1 MQDFKV
7 RSAISYPRVGDT
19 LTVPRR
25 SSVLVGP
32 DPLRQVFNDTAAEVF
47 WDSIGAPE
55 DLEFLKGSKS
65 QMDHSRIYPVD
76 PKQLPTELAG
86 VEWPPK

>member
-32 DPLRQVFNDTAAEVF
+32 DPLRQVFNDTAAEVLGTSSARRRNWSF
-47 WDSIGAPE
+47 
-55 DLEFLKGSKS
+55 
-65 QMDHSRIYPVD
+65 
-76 PKQLPTELAG
+76 
-86 VEWPPK
+86 